1 MELDKIYCED
11 CISGMKKLPDDC
23 IDLIVTSPPYNI
35 GMDYDVYDDGK
46 PWEDYYKWCEEWLR
60 ECYRVLKKDGGRI
73 CIDHY
78 ISLGTSKCRTSPICT
93 LYNIMEKIGF
103 KHHTIAV
110 WTDITLAKRTAWGSY
125 LSASA
130 PYINAPFEGIL
141 IDYKENWKK
150 GTKGTST
157 IEKDDFVKL
166 TRGRWE
172 IKTETRGLTKANFS
186 LDLPTKAINLITYE
200 GDVVLDPFI
209 GSGTTAV
216 AAKKTGRHYIGFEIS
231 EDYCNI
237 ARKRVEET
245 VVEKSPVQE

>member
-1 MELDKIYCED
+1 MIELDRIYNMD
-11 CISGMKKLPDDC
+11 CIEGMKQIPDDS

-35 GMDYDVYDDGK
+35 GIDYDVYDDKK
-46 PWEDYYKWCEEWLR
+46 PWDEYYAWCEEWLK

-78 ISLGTSKCRTSPICT
+78 ISLGTSKCRTSPLST
-93 LYNIMEKIGF
+93 LYCLMEKIGF
-103 KHHTIAV
+103 KHHSIAV

-150 GTKGTST
+150 ADKGTSS
-157 IEKDDFVKL
+157 IDKDNFIKL
-166 TRGRWE
+166 TRGVWN

-186 LDLPTKAINLITYE
+186 VDLPTKAINLLTYE
-200 GDVVLDPFI
+200 GDVVLDPFM

-216 AAKKTGRHYIGFEIS
+216 AAKLTNRHYIGFEVS
-231 EDYCNI
+231 SDYCKI
-237 ARKRVEET
+237 AEERVEKT
-245 VVEKSPVQE
+245 QK